1 MPGYENCKILV
12 GTPLCK
18 LLAAIQLFVAPGIS
32 CIGGAAGMD
41 ELFAKAWFV
50 SLNVCNNKTIN
61 AGANK
66 QKFTRFTARE
76 LISLQAGGR

>member
-1 MPGYENCKILV
+1 MV
-12 GTPLCK
+12 
-18 LLAAIQLFVAPGIS
+18 
-32 CIGGAAGMD
+32 

-50 SLNVCNNKTIN
+50 PLNICNSETIN